1 MIINHDKKYIFVG
14 LPFSASS
21 AISKE
26 LLGCYDGEFILS
38 KHANI
43 PSLLRLRPDIDI
55 TQYCIFAVVRD
66 PVDIEWTKYNK
77 ILTDAYGAHTNPD
90 YFIENGGWVTKRAR
104 SIYKKITENNLNFEE
119 YLRHIYKLYPF
130 DNDLSINAK
139 YLDRVI
145 RFEHLLDDFK
155 DTLLHLDIKPVRDL
169 PIKNKTEKVAQNREL
184 SEGTIRKI
192 FGAHYWCNE
201 KFYHRHYKIN
211 IFEKVYF
218 RAFLQPLRFVKRLR
232 FDALRSNQEV
242 DFLMEPHNYNN
253 KESSPSLIKKI
264 R

>member
-1 MIINHDKKYIFVG
+1 M
-14 LPFSASS
+14 
-21 AISKE
+21 
-26 LLGCYDGEFILS
+26 
-38 KHANI
+38 
-43 PSLLRLRPDIDI
+43 
-55 TQYCIFAVVRD
+55 
-66 PVDIEWTKYNK
+66 DIEWRKYNK

-242 DFLMEPHNYNN
+242 DLLMEPHNYNN